1 MNFTPFSEIPGL
13 GKDSYCDVI
22 GVCKSSGDLV
32 DLQTKAGKNLIKR
45 EVVLMDRTATCV
57 SLTLW
62 GNTAQNF
69 DGVGNPIVAAKNAKV
84 SGKTKVTNCFS
95 IPIILL
101 YRLQRSDSLRKRD
114 PHQPRH

>member
-1 MNFTPFSEIPGL
+1 MSSFHFVGIKDL
-13 GKDSYCDVI
+13 GTISKNSHCDVI
-22 GVCKSSGDLV
+22 GVCKSTGDLV
-32 DLQTKAGKNLIKR
+32 NLQAPAGENVIKR

-84 SGKTKVTNCFS
+84 SGKK
-95 IPIILL
+95 
-101 YRLQRSDSLRKRD
+101 K
-114 PHQPRH
+114 

>member
-1 MNFTPFSEIPGL
+1 MLNFNFVSFRDL
-13 GKDSYCDVI
+13 GSLSKDSYCDVI
-22 GVCKSSGDLV
+22 GVCKSAGDLV
-32 DLQTKAGKNLIKR
+32 NDHTQAGQHLKR

-84 SGKTKVTNCFS
+84 SGKKNIAFNDNV
-95 IPIILL
+95 
-101 YRLQRSDSLRKRD
+101 K
-114 PHQPRH
+114 